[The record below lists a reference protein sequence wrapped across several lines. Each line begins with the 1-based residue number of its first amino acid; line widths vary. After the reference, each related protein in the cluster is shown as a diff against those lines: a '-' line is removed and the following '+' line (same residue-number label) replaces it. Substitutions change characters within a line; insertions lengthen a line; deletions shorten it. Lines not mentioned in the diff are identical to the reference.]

1 MGLKHIKTL
10 KTSHTH
16 MEHRPFID
24 DSPVLFLIDIDL
36 EYPGLPAAR

>member
-1 MGLKHIKTL
+1 MGLKTL
-10 KTSHTH
+10 KKSHTH

-36 EYPGLPAAR
+36 EYLGLPAVR